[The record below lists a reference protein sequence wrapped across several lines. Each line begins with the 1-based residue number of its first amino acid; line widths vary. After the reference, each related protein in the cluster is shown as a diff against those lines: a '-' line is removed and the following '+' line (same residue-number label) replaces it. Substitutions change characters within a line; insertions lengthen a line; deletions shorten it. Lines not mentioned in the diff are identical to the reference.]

1 MDNIV
6 SQLQKVNLSE
16 YKKIENEWATAIKKG
31 KKVSVEVEVK
41 YDGGGLRPVEFN
53 VSYNI
58 GEDFYKKTII
68 N

>member
-6 SQLQKVNLSE
+6 SQSQKVNLSE

-41 YDGGGLRPVEFN
+41 YDGV
-53 VSYNI
+53 
-58 GEDFYKKTII
+58 D
-68 N
+68 